1 MTKVSIKP
9 VASDYGIYMLIT
21 VAIAV
26 SFFSGIWDPD
36 FFWHLATGRW
46 IVENVALPG
55 NDPFGVYT
63 GTPSERVQLILKGY
77 WLCQLL
83 YQLIFSSFGF
93 VGLAVFKSATFLSLF
108 AGQLW
113 LLRARGCGIAL
124 ATAQAFFVYHE
135 MLPFRADRPQM
146 FSYLGALLV
155 VLLIELKYYR
165 WLPLVML
172 IWANM
177 HGGFL
182 VGVLIISI
190 YVVIATAKLIRKQAG
205 EPGTLPWYLF
215 AIVSAGVNPNNFLAI
230 KEVIIMQAGEYQ
242 RTVFEYMP
250 PITLAR
256 NYHKIYWAYFLV
268 LFVGLTLIILFR
280 KRIPTEQVAVFL
292 SLSALSLTAIRYM
305 PFILICGSVYIAL
318 WLSPVCGRW
327 GRSAVLSSLLLIA
340 MGLTC
345 LSDVRY
351 GRGFSYGVE
360 GGRYPEKAI
369 AFINET
375 GIKGTLFCNDF
386 WGGYALLN
394 APRLKLS
401 NDTRA
406 LSPKQFTRSVDYLYD
421 VNSFNEFMTNKYDII
436 LTSAFNLVTG
446 DKYQLWQQLLRSQE
460 WGLLYADEIALVF
473 VRNAVMGVDRT
484 DSTRRILD
492 HALKQALIFTNKQ
505 PDNATRWENLADI
518 YLERNEIAFAG
529 NALRKALENNP
540 NDLDLKKRVSMFEQ
554 VFPFTKR

>member
-1 MTKVSIKP
+1 MAEDSIKP
-9 VASDYGIYMLIT
+9 AASDYGIYVLIAAT
-21 VAIAV
+21 IAI

-46 IVENVALPG
+46 IVENGALPG

-63 GTPSERVQLILKGY
+63 GPPSERVQLILKGY

-83 YQLIFSSFGF
+83 YQLTFSSLGF
-93 VGLAVFKSATFLSLF
+93 AGLAVFKSATFLSLF

-155 VLLIELKYYR
+155 VLLIELKHYR

-172 IWANM
+172 LWANM

-190 YVVIATAKLIRKQAG
+190 YVVIGAAKQIRKQAG
-205 EPGTLPWYLF
+205 EPGALPWYLL
-215 AIVSAGVNPNNFLAI
+215 AIASAGINPNHFLAI

-242 RTVFEYMP
+242 RTVFEYMS

-256 NYHKIYWAYFLV
+256 NYHKIYWAYFL
-268 LFVGLTLIILFR
+268 LLLVGVALILLLR
-280 KRIPTEQVAVFL
+280 KRIPAEQTAVFL
-292 SLSALSLTAIRYM
+292 SLSALSLTALRYM
-305 PFILICGSVYIAL
+305 PFILICGSVYIGL
-318 WLSPVCGRW
+318 WLAPVCGRW
-327 GRSAVLSSLLLIA
+327 GKSALLSCIFLFA

-345 LSDVRY
+345 LSDVRH

-360 GGRYPEKAI
+360 EGRYPEKAI
-369 AFINET
+369 AFINST
-375 GIKGTLFCNDF
+375 GIKGSLFCNDF

-394 APRLKLS
+394 SSRLKLS
-401 NDTRA
+401 NDPRA
-406 LSPKQFTRSVDYLYD
+406 LSPAQFTRSIGYLYD
-421 VNSFNEFMTNKYDII
+421 ENTFHEFMTNNYDIVV
-436 LTSAFNLVTG
+436 TSAFNLITG

-473 VRNAVMGVDRT
+473 ARNAMTVT
-484 DSTRRILD
+484 DKADSQKRILD
-492 HALKQALIFTNKQ
+492 HALNQALLFTNKH
-505 PDNATRWENLADI
+505 PNNATRWTNLADI
-518 YLERNEIAFAG
+518 YLERNEIAMAG
-529 NALRKALENNP
+529 NALRKSLENNP
-540 NDLDLKKRVSMFEQ
+540 HDPDLKNRVSTFEQ
-554 VFPFTKR
+554 IFPFTKR